1 MTTET
6 ADSNTNPNPSSSSA
20 SGAASGSAS
29 SSHPSSFLLL
39 SRDVAAV
46 VAAASPYAAQI
57 DGGRRLSASGT
68 VFAGDG
74 VIVAASHNVERDE
87 DVVVGLEGG
96 KRLPATLVGRDSS
109 TDLAVLRVEA
119 SGLAAPQWSD
129 LADLAGGQLAVLVG
143 RPGRQVR
150 AALAMIS
157 DVRDSWRSPAGAKLE
172 RYVEL
177 DAARERGFSGSVVVD
192 AGGRPL
198 GIASSGLLR
207 RRGLVVPG
215 VTLRRGVQ
223 SLLAN
228 ARVRRGFLGIGA
240 YPVRLQ
246 AVLEGRAASC
256 RWYPSRAL
264 DFLFRSKRRERLR
277 GTPLSAE
284 QRAIV
289 RRNVPYVSTLSAEDQ
304 RELEGHMQVFLA
316 EKRFEGCGGLAMT
329 EEIRLTIAAH
339 ACVLLLHRETDYYSG
354 LGSILVYPSAYVVR
368 GTRQKLGDLVV
379 ESDQVRLGES
389 WVRGAV
395 VLACDAVQR
404 R

>member
-6 ADSNTNPNPSSSSA
+6 ADSKPNSNPDPKS
-20 SGAASGSAS
+20 ASGSAAG
-29 SSHPSSFLLL
+29 SHPSSFLQL
-39 SRDVAAV
+39 SRDVAAL
-46 VAAASPYAAQI
+46 VAAAGPYAVQI

-119 SGLAAPQWSD
+119 SGLAVPQWSD
-129 LADLAGGQLAVLVG
+129 LAGLAVGQLAVLVG

-192 AGGRPL
+192 AGGQPL

-215 VTLRRGVQ
+215 ATLRRVVE
-223 SLLAN
+223 SLLAHG
-228 ARVRRGFLGIGA
+228 RVRRGFLGIGA

-246 AVLEGRAASC
+246 ADLE
-256 RWYPSRAL
+256 
-264 DFLFRSKRRERLR
+264 ERL
-277 GTPLSAE
+277 GQAVGLIVVGVQPDSPAAAAGLVLGDVLLGLDGQPLSDLTQLHALLSE
-284 QRAIV
+284 ERIGKPA
-289 RRNVPYVSTLSAEDQ
+289 TLQILRGGEPRD
-304 RELEGHMQVFLA
+304 LA
-316 EKRFEGCGGLAMT
+316 VT
-329 EEIRLTIAAH
+329 
-339 ACVLLLHRETDYYSG
+339 V
-354 LGSILVYPSAYVVR
+354 
-368 GTRQKLGDLVV
+368 
-379 ESDQVRLGES
+379 
-389 WVRGAV
+389 GA
-395 VLACDAVQR
+395 R
-404 R
+404 

>member
-6 ADSNTNPNPSSSSA
+6 ADSKPNPNPNSGSASSSA
-20 SGAASGSAS
+20 SSSASGSAS
-29 SSHPSSFLLL
+29 SSHPSSFLQL

-74 VIVAASHNVERDE
+74 VIVAASHKVEHDE

-119 SGLAAPQWSD
+119 SGLAVPEWSD
-129 LADLAGGQLAVLVG
+129 LAGLAVGQLAVLVG

-150 AALAMIS
+150 AALGMIS

-192 AGGRPL
+192 AAGRPL

-207 RRGLVVPG
+207 RRGLVLPG
-215 VTLRRGVQ
+215 ATLRRVVE
-223 SLLAN
+223 SLLAHG
-228 ARVRRGFLGIGA
+228 RVRRGFLGIGA

-246 AVLEGRAASC
+246 ADLE
-256 RWYPSRAL
+256 
-264 DFLFRSKRRERLR
+264 ERLDQSV
-277 GTPLSAE
+277 GLIVVGVQPDSPAAAAGLVLGDVLLGLDGQPLSDLTQLHALLSE
-284 QRAIV
+284 ERIGKPATLRILRGGEPRDLAVTVGV
-289 RRNVPYVSTLSAEDQ
+289 R
-304 RELEGHMQVFLA
+304 
-316 EKRFEGCGGLAMT
+316 
-329 EEIRLTIAAH
+329 
-339 ACVLLLHRETDYYSG
+339 
-354 LGSILVYPSAYVVR
+354 
-368 GTRQKLGDLVV
+368 
-379 ESDQVRLGES
+379 
-389 WVRGAV
+389 
-395 VLACDAVQR
+395 
-404 R
+404 

>member
-6 ADSNTNPNPSSSSA
+6 ADSKPNPNSSSGSNSASDSASDSA
-20 SGAASGSAS
+20 SGVAS
-29 SSHPSSFLLL
+29 SSYPSSFLQL
-39 SRDVAAV
+39 SRDVAAI

-87 DVVVGLEGG
+87 DVIVGLEGG

-129 LADLAGGQLAVLVG
+129 LAGLAVGQLAVLVG

-192 AGGRPL
+192 AAGQPL

-215 VTLRRGVQ
+215 ATLRRVVE
-223 SLLAN
+223 SLLAHG
-228 ARVRRGFLGIGA
+228 RVRRGYLGIGA

-246 AVLEGRAASC
+246 ADLE
-256 RWYPSRAL
+256 
-264 DFLFRSKRRERLR
+264 ERL
-277 GTPLSAE
+277 GQPVGLIVVGVQPEGPAAAAGLVLGDVLLGLDGQPLSDLTQLHALLSE
-284 QRAIV
+284 ERIGKPA
-289 RRNVPYVSTLSAEDQ
+289 TLRILRGGEPRD
-304 RELEGHMQVFLA
+304 LA
-316 EKRFEGCGGLAMT
+316 VT
-329 EEIRLTIAAH
+329 
-339 ACVLLLHRETDYYSG
+339 V
-354 LGSILVYPSAYVVR
+354 
-368 GTRQKLGDLVV
+368 
-379 ESDQVRLGES
+379 
-389 WVRGAV
+389 GA
-395 VLACDAVQR
+395 R
-404 R
+404 

>member
-6 ADSNTNPNPSSSSA
+6 ADSKPNPNSSSGSNSA
-20 SGAASGSAS
+20 SNSASDSAS
-29 SSHPSSFLLL
+29 SSHPSSFLQL

-57 DGGRRLSASGT
+57 DGGRRLSASGA

-129 LADLAGGQLAVLVG
+129 LAGLAVGQLAVLVG

-192 AGGRPL
+192 AAGRPL

-215 VTLRRGVQ
+215 VTLKRVVE
-223 SLLAN
+223 SLLAHG
-228 ARVRRGFLGIGA
+228 RVRRGFLGIGA

-246 AVLEGRAASC
+246 ADLE
-256 RWYPSRAL
+256 
-264 DFLFRSKRRERLR
+264 ERL
-277 GTPLSAE
+277 GQPVGLIVVGVQPDSPAAAAGLVLGDVLLGFDGQPLSDLTQLHALLSE
-284 QRAIV
+284 ERIGKPA
-289 RRNVPYVSTLSAEDQ
+289 TLRILRGGEPRD
-304 RELEGHMQVFLA
+304 LA
-316 EKRFEGCGGLAMT
+316 VT
-329 EEIRLTIAAH
+329 
-339 ACVLLLHRETDYYSG
+339 V
-354 LGSILVYPSAYVVR
+354 
-368 GTRQKLGDLVV
+368 
-379 ESDQVRLGES
+379 
-389 WVRGAV
+389 GAK
-395 VLACDAVQR
+395 
-404 R
+404 